1 MSGAPAV
8 APGLLVAERY
18 RLDAPI
24 PDRSAA
30 AIPGRSASKV
40 GQLWHAH
47 DELLAR
53 SVAVLLVPEDD
64 PLVDHVL
71 AGARAVAGLGH
82 PALANVYDAAR
93 APGLAFVVTEYFA
106 GESLDHQLSNGPL
119 EPAEAV
125 DLVTDV
131 ARALTATH
139 AIGVYGLTP
148 APSRILF
155 TASGLPRLASVALA
169 DESRGPDDPERVADA
184 RADTVALAQLLYAAL
199 TARWP
204 GDAQISALGAAP
216 YTEGHL
222 CTPRQVRGGVPRE
235 LDVVVARALGDDGI
249 RRGLSEIASPAAFV
263 AALSPLHSLPEAGH
277 PYGADTAIIP
287 VVDGRGRTPMRTRQ
301 TAPLLARRRRNRI
314 GAAVGVALLG
324 VVVAGLFWRGPTIY
338 PHFITHSGGSTPT
351 PTQTG
356 DATTGHPITP
366 RSAVEF
372 DPYGDHTDPHVD
384 EAPLAI
390 DGNPATAWHTQTFG
404 SATLGNLKPGVG
416 LLVDLGT
423 PRTVSAVQLVL
434 LGDGTSVSLLTS
446 DGGEPPTSDK
456 AMTRAAQAVN
466 AQSHVTLRPAQPH
479 KARYWLVWL
488 TKLPLEMAAFTV
500 ASRRSPSNPEAESA
514 AAKSAAPK
522 CSTDRLPP

>member
-1 MSGAPAV
+1 V

-30 AIPGRSASKV
+30 AVPGRSASKV

-53 SVAVLLVPEDD
+53 SVAVLLVPDDD
-64 PLVDHVL
+64 PLIDHVL

-93 APGLAFVVTEYFA
+93 APGLAFVVTEYFE
-106 GESLDHQLSNGPL
+106 GDSLDHQLRNGPL
-119 EPAEAV
+119 EPAAAV
-125 DLVTDV
+125 DLVAEV
-131 ARALTATH
+131 AAALAATH

-169 DESRGPDDPERVADA
+169 DESRGADDPRRVADA

-204 GDAQISALGAAP
+204 GEPSVSGLAAAP
-216 YTEGHL
+216 YAEGHL
-222 CTPRQVRGGVPRE
+222 RTPRQVRGGVPRD
-235 LDVVVARALGDDGI
+235 LDMLVSRALGDDEI
-249 RRGLSEIASPAAFV
+249 RRGLPEIATPAAMF
-263 AALSPLHSLPEAGH
+263 AALAPLRREPEAGH

-287 VVDGRGRTPMRTRQ
+287 VVDARGRTPLLTRQ

-314 GAAVGVALLG
+314 GIAAGLAVLGVAL
-324 VVVAGLFWRGPTIY
+324 VGLFWRGPTIY

-351 PTQTG
+351 PTQTS
-356 DATTGHPITP
+356 ATAGGHPVVP
-366 RSAVEF
+366 KGVVEF
-372 DPYGDHTDPHVD
+372 DPYGDHTDPHVG

-404 SATLGNLKPGVG
+404 SPTLGNLKPGVG

-423 PRTVSAVQLVL
+423 SRTVSAVQLTL
-434 LGDGTSVSLLTS
+434 LGDGTTVSLLTS
-446 DGGEPPTSDK
+446 DGDQPPTSDK
-456 AMTRAAQAVN
+456 AMTQVAQATD

-479 KARYWLVWL
+479 RARYWLIWL
-488 TKLPLEMAAFTV
+488 TKLPKASGGFNGGV
-500 ASRRSPSNPEAESA
+500 AEISFQPGS
-514 AAKSAAPK
+514 
-522 CSTDRLPP
+522 